1 MTMIEPPLPKTDRD
15 LLTSPDAD
23 SRILSHTAVEGA
35 FVKDV
40 FGRIASVYDVFFGP
54 ALHPGRLRAIE
65 RMNVQPGERVLEVGV
80 GTGINVVLYPP
91 HCQVTG
97 IDFSPSMLKKAHER
111 IAKRGFTHVR
121 LFEMDATAIDF
132 PDDSFDIVF
141 GPYLINVVP
150 DPIQVAREMRRVC
163 RPGGRIMFLNHFRST
178 NPVMSTVERLMTP
191 LTVHAGFK
199 VDLDLQALLAQTG
212 LQATAI
218 ERVNI
223 PKIWHLVTCVK

>member
-1 MTMIEPPLPKTDRD
+1 MTMLEPPLPKTDRD

-40 FGRIASVYDVFFGP
+40 FGRLASTYDFFFGP
-54 ALHPGRLRAIE
+54 ALHPGRLKAIE

-121 LFEMDATAIDF
+121 LFEMDATAIEF

-150 DPIQVAREMRRVC
+150 DPISVAREMRRVC

-212 LQATAI
+212 LNAVAI

-223 PKIWHLVTCVK
+223 PKMWHLVTCVK

>member
-1 MTMIEPPLPKTDRD
+1 MLETPSPKTDGA
-15 LLTSPDAD
+15 LLTSPDAE
-23 SRILSHTAVEGA
+23 SRILSHTAVEGE

-121 LFEMDATAIDF
+121 LFEMDATAIEF

-150 DPIQVAREMRRVC
+150 DPIRVAREMRRVC

-178 NPVMSTVERLMTP
+178 NPVMSTVERMMTP

-199 VDLDLQALLAQTG
+199 IDLDLQALLAQTG

-223 PKIWHLVTCVK
+223 AKMWHLVTCVK

>member
-1 MTMIEPPLPKTDRD
+1 MTMRETPLPQSDRD
-15 LLTSPDAD
+15 LLTSPDAAT
-23 SRILSHTAVEGA
+23 RALSDTAVESE
-35 FVKDV
+35 FVNGVYDK
-40 FGRIASVYDVFFGP
+40 IASFYDVFFGP

-80 GTGINVVLYPP
+80 GTGINVVLYPT

-111 IAKRGFTHVR
+111 IAKRGFSHVR
-121 LFEMDATAIDF
+121 LFEMDATAIEF

-178 NPVMSTVERLMTP
+178 NPVMSAIEKMVTP

-199 VDLDLQALLAQTG
+199 ADLDMQALLAQTD
-212 LQATAI
+212 LKATAI

-223 PKIWHLVTCVK
+223 PKMWHLVTCVK